1 MVASEV
7 LMTAKK
13 KISAREFHERMKARR
28 KSPLRPEF
36 VEKFNKI
43 TEEDEKHEREEKKK
57 GEKKIARSPEAD
69 L

>member
-1 MVASEV
+1 
-7 LMTAKK
+7 MTAKK

-43 TEEDEKHEREEKKK
+43 VEEDEKLEREKKEKDR
-57 GEKKIARSPEAD
+57 KKIARPREAD